1 MIGRPLP
8 VQLVLETLEVGESD
22 WFNTVD
28 TLKSERIFTQTVDGQ
43 PWFHEQRR
51 RWLVDSLSPT
61 ERQSGAARIIPA
73 VSELAQS
80 QVGWRY
86 GPTLAEL
93 IEEAGTEIVDP
104 DFKRLSVLSDS
115 ELAIAAALLEL
126 DSTRS
131 NPTDAAAALAHARRF
146 FGADGDLV
154 AALERLT
161 LAGLTAVEQVLPGR
175 VPLVEMS
182 FGRAIAV
189 AVGGMCHR
197 RLGRMP
203 IPAIGLAAWTDVLG
217 TPNSPKKF
225 AVCGIGEPIP
235 GDVIWETHIAEG
247 RATRTLRPL
256 HGCYAAGDLGGTPIF
271 AVATTDPGQE
281 RQLAAAWADAK
292 GELGG
297 RTLEVHQVLE
307 FPATRFRAG
316 RWSVAANDLVG
327 RPPSA
332 KEDSGLALQDD
343 VRVLSD
349 IREAARL
356 AMDPVDQLL
365 TGMIKPMHFYYQEDF
380 GRSTVL
386 RVLGQSAGVTSC
398 STLDIGRFGSPL
410 ASLHYA
416 EHLQLPYGCEVVGMT
431 TGARL
436 DRAHP
441 MRGFAKQ
448 TDERLV
454 SFNRHHP
461 RIEVDIREGYLE
473 QWLGPYLEDRYQD
486 ARGLYDA
493 VSMAG
498 FFEPTPYEVFLV
510 AAPSSPESPVSSV
523 FAWSAL
529 RPSDEMKINYRLFE
543 APGKVSGLNVLPE
556 VFPQYTSPSFSS
568 GSLAATLADVAGY
581 GKDDVSIFQSIRDL
595 ELLPN

>member
-197 RLGRMP
+197 RLGMDGRSRNSQ
-203 IPAIGLAAWTDVLG
+203 LAQEVCSLWHRGADPWRRDLG
-217 TPNSPKKF
+217 DPHRRGSSNQNSTPVTRLLRGRGPWWDTHLRCCNDRPWPRTPT
-225 AVCGIGEPIP
+225 CGCMG
-235 GDVIWETHIAEG
+235 GCQG
-247 RATRTLRPL
+247 RA
-256 HGCYAAGDLGGTPIF
+256 
-271 AVATTDPGQE
+271 
-281 RQLAAAWADAK
+281 WWK
-292 GELGG
+292 
-297 RTLEVHQVLE
+297 
-307 FPATRFRAG
+307 
-316 RWSVAANDLVG
+316 
-327 RPPSA
+327 
-332 KEDSGLALQDD
+332 DS
-343 VRVLSD
+343 
-349 IREAARL
+349 
-356 AMDPVDQLL
+356 
-365 TGMIKPMHFYYQEDF
+365 
-380 GRSTVL
+380 
-386 RVLGQSAGVTSC
+386 
-398 STLDIGRFGSPL
+398 
-410 ASLHYA
+410 
-416 EHLQLPYGCEVVGMT
+416 
-431 TGARL
+431 
-436 DRAHP
+436 
-441 MRGFAKQ
+441 
-448 TDERLV
+448 
-454 SFNRHHP
+454 
-461 RIEVDIREGYLE
+461 
-473 QWLGPYLEDRYQD
+473 
-486 ARGLYDA
+486 
-493 VSMAG
+493 
-498 FFEPTPYEVFLV
+498 
-510 AAPSSPESPVSSV
+510 
-523 FAWSAL
+523 
-529 RPSDEMKINYRLFE
+529 
-543 APGKVSGLNVLPE
+543 
-556 VFPQYTSPSFSS
+556 
-568 GSLAATLADVAGY
+568 
-581 GKDDVSIFQSIRDL
+581 
-595 ELLPN
+595 

>member
-1 MIGRPLP
+1 MGVRVTGRTSDL
-8 VQLVLETLEVGESD
+8 QLDLFEPRFPTHEVLD
-22 WFNTVD
+22 
-28 TLKSERIFTQTVDGQ
+28 
-43 PWFHEQRR
+43 
-51 RWLVDSLSPT
+51 
-61 ERQSGAARIIPA
+61 
-73 VSELAQS
+73 
-80 QVGWRY
+80 
-86 GPTLAEL
+86 
-93 IEEAGTEIVDP
+93 
-104 DFKRLSVLSDS
+104 
-115 ELAIAAALLEL
+115 AI
-126 DSTRS
+126 R
-131 NPTDAAAALAHARRF
+131 
-146 FGADGDLV
+146 
-154 AALERLT
+154 
-161 LAGLTAVEQVLPGR
+161 LPGR
-175 VPLVEMS
+175 EILAALPAED
-182 FGRAIAV
+182 GRGTGAERLPGTD
-189 AVGGMCHR
+189 VGG
-197 RLGRMP
+197 
-203 IPAIGLAAWTDVLG
+203 
-217 TPNSPKKF
+217 S
-225 AVCGIGEPIP
+225 
-235 GDVIWETHIAEG
+235 
-247 RATRTLRPL
+247 
-256 HGCYAAGDLGGTPIF
+256 GGTN
-271 AVATTDPGQE
+271 G
-281 RQLAAAWADAK
+281 
-292 GELGG
+292 
-297 RTLEVHQVLE
+297 
-307 FPATRFRAG
+307 
-316 RWSVAANDLVG
+316 
-327 RPPSA
+327 
-332 KEDSGLALQDD
+332 
-343 VRVLSD
+343 
-349 IREAARL
+349 
-356 AMDPVDQLL
+356 QLL

-441 MRGFAKQ
+441 MRRFAKQ